1 LNAVLQHVVDVIDV
15 DDRDTL
21 RTDAWLESKES
32 CDQDVVVCNTF
43 PWERLPYTQ
52 ILHAQTQ
59 LTFVYLTRHDRRHD
73 IREFSSK
80 IQGRHSC
87 NATLHYTA
95 SRGVHP
101 ACHRAGR
108 KARACR
114 RNGDCT
120 CCPHDNFPHPV
131 RQLHLF
137 ARHSRVFAWSVR
149 VPHLMVYPPTSCS
162 IQQSLPY

>member
-1 LNAVLQHVVDVIDV
+1 LNAVPWHVVDVIDV

-21 RTDAWLESKES
+21 RTDARLENKKSY
-32 CDQDVVVCNTF
+32 DQEVVVCDTF
-43 PWERLPYTQ
+43 TWERLQYTQ
-52 ILHAQTQ
+52 TLHAQAQ

-87 NATLHYTA
+87 NARLHYTA

-108 KARACR
+108 KARACQW
-114 RNGDCT
+114 NSDCT
-120 CCPHDNFPHPV
+120 CYPHDNFPHPV
-131 RQLHLF
+131 RQLHLC
-137 ARHSRVFAWSVR
+137 AKHNRVF
-149 VPHLMVYPPTSCS
+149 T
-162 IQQSLPY
+162 